1 MLVWV
6 LPLGRIAPGNL
17 RSGSLQRVAINAEL
31 DGNIGS
37 LAIGVVG
44 EDELLKIG
52 ESATFCL
59 SMWGRAVSLRRRSEA
74 QAHSLFAV
82 VPLLNERCLLQLL
95 WSGLSVCF
103 GLDLRRRLRLSLRL
117 HVGVGLGAAL
127 RRRSVATLSMRKK
140 AFFSKAALAFTVPVA
155 WRVVDKATIFIA
167 LLAFACDP
175 RLARLLGVICGARFA
190 PRTARTR
197 S

>member
-74 QAHSLFAV
+74 RALSYSPSSPFSM
-82 VPLLNERCLLQLL
+82 
-95 WSGLSVCF
+95 SGVCCSFF
-103 GLDLRRRLRLSLRL
+103 G
-117 HVGVGLGAAL
+117 
-127 RRRSVATLSMRKK
+127 
-140 AFFSKAALAFTVPVA
+140 
-155 WRVVDKATIFIA
+155 RV
-167 LLAFACDP
+167 LAFA
-175 RLARLLGVICGARFA
+175 LALTFA
-190 PRTARTR
+190 AGFG
-197 S
+197 